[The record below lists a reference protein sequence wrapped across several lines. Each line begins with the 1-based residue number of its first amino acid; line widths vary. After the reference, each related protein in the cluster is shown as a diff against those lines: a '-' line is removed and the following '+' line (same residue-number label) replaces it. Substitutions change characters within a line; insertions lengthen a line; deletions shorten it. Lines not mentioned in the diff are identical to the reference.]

1 MFELYEGEKERRETT
16 QKIHAV
22 GAAVAVMKC
31 HLTPLIARHRCAA
44 GGSQTSELTSL
55 PFRHSPPLI
64 RGARS
69 DIPPEQIKAM
79 LSAKNMEDS
88 THLFLA
94 TLTISLTAQI
104 FIDLSRFEQ
113 MTGAAAAAM

>member
-16 QKIHAV
+16 QNIHAV

-44 GGSQTSELTSL
+44 EGSQTSELTSH
-55 PFRHSPPLI
+55 PFRHSQPPLI
-64 RGARS
+64 REARS
-69 DIPPEQIKAM
+69 NIPPEQIKAM
-79 LSAKNMEDS
+79 LSAKDMEDS
-88 THLFLA
+88 THFLLI
-94 TLTISLTAQI
+94 TLTILLTAQI

-113 MTGAAAAAM
+113 